1 MQPPALVVTGP
12 PGAGK
17 STVARLLAESSRRS
31 VHLHADDFFAHVVGG
46 YIEPWLLEAK
56 AQNEA
61 VMRAIFA
68 ALASYWED
76 GYEVVLD
83 GVVGPW
89 CLTSLDHRLPRR
101 MPVDYVILLPTL
113 ETAQH
118 RVATR
123 TGHCFTDEAATAH
136 MHQDFES
143 ARVAFERHVLDNT
156 ALAPAQVADAIRAA
170 ATSGRFRLARDA
182 ER

>member
-1 MQPPALVVTGP
+1 MQHPALVITGP

-17 STVARLLAESSRRS
+17 TTVARLLAESATRS

-46 YIEPWLLEAK
+46 YIEPWLPEAK
-56 AQNEA
+56 GQNEA

-68 ALASYWED
+68 AFVSYWED

-89 CLTSLDHRLPRR
+89 FLPSLDHQLPDR
-101 MPVDYVILLPTL
+101 MPVHYVILLPTL
-113 ETAQH
+113 ETVQH

-123 TGHCFTDEAATAH
+123 AGHGFTFQAATAH
-136 MHQDFES
+136 MHGDFQS
-143 ARVAFERHVLDNT
+143 ARSSFERHVLDT
-156 ALAPAQVADAIRAA
+156 TTLAPGDVIDAIRGEIP
-170 ATSGRFRLARDA
+170 SGRFRLARNA
-182 ER
+182 GR